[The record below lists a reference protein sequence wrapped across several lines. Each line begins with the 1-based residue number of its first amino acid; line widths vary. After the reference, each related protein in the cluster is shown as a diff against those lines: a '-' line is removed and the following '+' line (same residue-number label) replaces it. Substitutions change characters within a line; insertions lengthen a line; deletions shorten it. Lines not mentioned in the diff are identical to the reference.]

1 MYSSFANTSSN
12 TTKDKISKST
22 FNKKVTL
29 TTLVCFQ
36 VASVVKFNKCN
47 KKCWYGTNNPRI
59 GNLVDKSDLP
69 PPHNI

>member
-36 VASVVKFNKCN
+36 VASVVKFNKCK

-59 GNLVDKSDLP
+59 GIFVDKSDP
-69 PPHNI
+69 PSQHMK